1 MKKEEW
7 KPIPNYEGLYEA
19 SSLGSIRS
27 LKNKSILK
35 PIKNYFYYKVKLS
48 KDGIQTNKRVHQI
61 IAESFLNHTPCGM
74 SLVVDH
80 VNNNKLDNRVDN
92 LRIVTQR
99 ENLFF
104 AKLSKL

>member
-1 MKKEEW
+1 
-7 KPIPNYEGLYEA
+7 
-19 SSLGSIRS
+19 
-27 LKNKSILK
+27 
-35 PIKNYFYYKVKLS
+35 
-48 KDGIQTNKRVHQI
+48 
-61 IAESFLNHTPCGM
+61 M

-80 VNNNKLDNRVDN
+80 VNNDKLDNRVDN